1 MNTRLATVLAAQA
14 ALAALTLA
22 LVTSAYAGGLI
33 YGRWD
38 RPQDA
43 GFCPYTPGYGWDGA
57 LSMPVAGDVSHWY
70 GGGHRGLDLD
80 AAHGTPV
87 TAAAD
92 GVVVWRG
99 ESEAVLSSANTVILA
114 HGGWLTLYAHLSEID
129 VDCGEYVTRGD
140 VIGAVGREGT
150 SWDHLHIAAYQDGH
164 DVDPAPLLG
173 LVAPVTV
180 ESAPMVAGGGV
191 KRGQR

>member
-1 MNTRLATVLAAQA
+1 ML
-14 ALAALTLA
+14 LA
-22 LVTSAYAGGLI
+22 LLPALI
-33 YGRWD
+33 FGRWD

-43 GFCPYTPGYGWDGA
+43 GYCPYASGYGWDGA
-57 LSMPVAGDVSHWY
+57 LSTPVRGDVSHWY
-70 GGGHRGLDLD
+70 GDGHRGIDIN
-80 AAHGTPV
+80 AAHGAPV
-87 TAAAD
+87 TASAS

-99 ESEAVLSSANTVILA
+99 ESDAVLSSANSVILA
-114 HGGWLTLYAHLSEID
+114 HGRGWLTLYAHLSRVD
-129 VDCGEYVTRGD
+129 VGCGEYVTRGD
-140 VIGAVGREGT
+140 VIGAVGQAGT
-150 SWDHLHIAAYQDGH
+150 SWPHLHIAVYHDGH